1 MSNFIELNLKNIELQ
16 KIKKVYV
23 YNVIKYKIWV

>member
-1 MSNFIELNLKNIELQ
+1 MSNFIELNLKNIKLQ

>member
-23 YNVIKYKIWV
+23 YNVIKYKICV